1 MALSVRRWCP
11 FAIAVLMTMWCSLV
25 ASAGDERPAAPKVP
39 CFPANSEVEAR
50 IETALNEPTELRF
63 VNIALTDAVSFIK
76 DFHQI
81 QIIVEEAE
89 INNDGIDT
97 GRLVSLEVS
106 GITLRS
112 ALRLLL
118 EREELTYVVED
129 EVLKVTTR
137 TAAVMRQQTRVYPV
151 ADLASS
157 PEELKSLVEAVQNG
171 IDAKWRTREDSSIG
185 GTVTAVLG
193 SRALVIR
200 QTYAGHE
207 KVLELLSSLRDA
219 QQVATPAKLPTY

>member
-25 ASAGDERPAAPKVP
+25 ASAGDDRPAAPKIAY
-39 CFPANSEVEAR
+39 FPATSEVEAK
-50 IETALNEPTELRF
+50 IEAALKERTELNF
-63 VNIALTDAVSFIK
+63 VSTSLVDALSFVK
-76 DFHQI
+76 DYHQI
-81 QIIVEEAE
+81 KLFIDVAALQH
-89 INNDGIDT
+89 DGIDPST
-97 GRLVSLEVS
+97 TVSLEVS

-157 PEELKSLVEAVQNG
+157 PEELQSLVEAVQNG

-185 GTVTAVLG
+185 GTITAVLG
-193 SRALVIR
+193 TKALVIR

-207 KVLELLSSLRDA
+207 KVLELLNSLRDA
-219 QQVATPAKLPTY
+219 QEAANSVK